1 MRQSEDNQSTSTSEP
16 GEVNDSHPKRSPWL
30 RWWSIGILAGLVSV
44 VSSFTLFG
52 PVALEILAYLGYP
65 LYVAHGPQ
73 PPGQKDFGAGFDLIF
88 LALFCAVVSLLVFP
102 FIAWII
108 ARVFGRSID
117 RLLVSLGDR

>member
-52 PVALEILAYLGYP
+52 PLALEILVYFGYP
-65 LYVAHGPQ
+65 QFFRPAPTLPVED
-73 PPGQKDFGAGFDLIF
+73 DFGAGFDAIF
-88 LALFCAVVSLLVFP
+88 SHFFLQ
-102 FIAWII
+102 
-108 ARVFGRSID
+108 
-117 RLLVSLGDR
+117 

>member
-52 PVALEILAYLGYP
+52 PVALEILAYFGYP
-65 LYVAHGPQ
+65 LYVAPVPTLPVQDDYGT
-73 PPGQKDFGAGFDLIF
+73 GMDAIF
-88 LALFCAVVSLLVFP
+88 LVFFGAVVSLLVFP